1 MDISIQTIY
10 LISASI
16 GMLAMIAQIK
26 KLLVVKQSDSFSL
39 TTWTVWVCC
48 QAIAFMYASSIGA
61 HAYMYVHATYMVFY
75 ITMVVLIIKYRKR
88 RGLIETLLYW
98 KKRGYQEEQDIVFKF
113 DTLLSFLNPNKES
126 KK

>member
-26 KLLVVKQSDSFSL
+26 KLIIVKQSDSFSL

-48 QAIAFMYASSIGA
+48 QAVAFVYASSIDA
-61 HAYMYVHATYMVFY
+61 RAYMYVHATYMVFY
-75 ITMVVLIIKYRKR
+75 ITMVFLIVKYRKR
-88 RGLIETLLYW
+88 RGLIESILYW
-98 KKRGYQEEQDIVFKF
+98 RQRGHEEERDIILKLDGLF
-113 DTLLSFLNPNKES
+113 SFLNPNKES